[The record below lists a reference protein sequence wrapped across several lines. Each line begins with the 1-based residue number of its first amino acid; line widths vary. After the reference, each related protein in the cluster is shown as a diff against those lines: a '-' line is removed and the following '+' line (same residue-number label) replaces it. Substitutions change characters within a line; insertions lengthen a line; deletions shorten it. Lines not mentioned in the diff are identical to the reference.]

1 MTQRLQIH
9 ATHPQGRLIGDV
21 VETLQKGGVIVY
33 PTDTAYALGC
43 HIGDKNAQERIQRV
57 RGLEKDHNFT
67 LVCQNL
73 SELGTYA
80 RVDNSVFRLLKAY
93 TPGAYTFILPA
104 SPQVP
109 KRLQNPKRKTVGL
122 RVPDHPVAT
131 AILSVLGEPVMSVS
145 LLLPGDNLPL
155 FDPATIYQKLTGKV
169 DLVIDSGTLLPEVTT
184 VIDLVEGIPRV
195 VRIGKGDPAPFL

>member
-9 ATHPQGRLIGDV
+9 ATHPQPRLINRV
-21 VETLQKGGVIVY
+21 VETLQRGDIIVY

-43 HIGDKNAQERIQRV
+43 HIGDKNAQERIQQI
-57 RGLEKDHNFT
+57 RGLDKNHNFT

-104 SPQVP
+104 SHEVP
-109 KRLQNPKRKTVGL
+109 KRLQNPKRKTIGL
-122 RVPDHPVAT
+122 RVPDHPIAS
-131 AILSVLGEPVMSVS
+131 AILGVLGEPMMSVS
-145 LLLPGDNLPL
+145 LLLPGDTLPL
-155 FDPATIYQKLTGKV
+155 FDPDEIYEQLNGKV
-169 DLVIDSGTLLPEVTT
+169 DLIVDSGTLLPEVTT
-184 VIDLVEGIPRV
+184 VVDLVEGVPHV
-195 VRIGKGDPAPFL
+195 VRRGKGDPAPFV